1 MSMSRNER
9 HILTPTSDNRVL
21 SASMPLLLSNRGVEN
36 FINHFEHDCKY
47 EELFM
52 RLEVVLNTLWR
63 LIKFI
68 SGFYLLQTI
77 LITIIHL
84 SNKGL
89 LCGSSERSV
98 PKCGSLYTPIRRT
111 YPEVQAPVQSAVNKV
126 NANER
131 TPLLREGKTYGG
143 TSAALRAASG
153 SDGYGSQSGADSTY
167 GSDNECTGAGGDIEA
182 AAIATGAGKPRRDWC
197 AYFRVMTFVL
207 ILAGGCVIATY
218 LLIADSRLPVM
229 QFSLDLVHRDIWSN
243 VSRPL
248 ADFLNHTNVMNIVIM
263 QTGGAGC
270 EKIDKC
276 LQILREM
283 QKQYQMTLG
292 NAQEVP
298 FNFLI
303 GGDRQTYEA
312 RGWNYES
319 GLNLARQNAT
329 LVIAFIGNYTNMA
342 PSTLQLHSALSL
354 IAESVRL
361 KKLQRQY
368 KIYGLR
374 NLTNS
379 QNDGEALFGEIRQWA
394 QYGGLLHVL

>member
-1 MSMSRNER
+1 
-9 HILTPTSDNRVL
+9 
-21 SASMPLLLSNRGVEN
+21 
-36 FINHFEHDCKY
+36 
-47 EELFM
+47 
-52 RLEVVLNTLWR
+52 
-63 LIKFI
+63 
-68 SGFYLLQTI
+68 
-77 LITIIHL
+77 
-84 SNKGL
+84 
-89 LCGSSERSV
+89 
-98 PKCGSLYTPIRRT
+98 
-111 YPEVQAPVQSAVNKV
+111 
-126 NANER
+126 
-131 TPLLREGKTYGG
+131 
-143 TSAALRAASG
+143 
-153 SDGYGSQSGADSTY
+153 
-167 GSDNECTGAGGDIEA
+167 
-182 AAIATGAGKPRRDWC
+182 
-197 AYFRVMTFVL
+197 
-207 ILAGGCVIATY
+207 
-218 LLIADSRLPVM
+218 M

-248 ADFLNHTNVMNIVIM
+248 ADFLNHTNVMNIMIM

-319 GLNLARQNAT
+319 GLNVARQNAT

-342 PSTLQLHSALSL
+342 PSALQLHSALSL